1 MKRNFTMLYSFLLGI
16 LFLAANTTSQAQD
29 LTAPYFEINSLRL
42 DENFIV
48 FENDFI
54 KISAQK
60 KDYRNDAD
68 GIWHERIDFSYENKT
83 TNALQIEFSRE
94 LVYNNKTYASDANRF
109 KISLSSKEI
118 KTANQTIRDKAFYIF
133 SKDHKQTIK
142 TQLTHFQI
150 KNTIVL

>member
-1 MKRNFTMLYSFLLGI
+1 MKRNFTMLYSFLLSI

-29 LTAPYFEINSLRL
+29 LTSPYFEINPLRL

-48 FENDFI
+48 LENEFI
-54 KISAQK
+54 KISTQK

-68 GIWHERIDFSYENKT
+68 GIWHERIEFSFENKT

-94 LVYNNKTYASDANRF
+94 LVYNNKTYTSDANRF
-109 KISLSSKEI
+109 KISLSPQEI
-118 KTANQTIRDKAFYIF
+118 KTANQNNRDKTFYIF

-142 TQLTHFQI
+142 TELVYFQI
-150 KNTIVL
+150 KNTMVL

>member
-1 MKRNFTMLYSFLLGI
+1 MKRNFTMLYSFLLSI

-29 LTAPYFEINSLRL
+29 LTSPYFEINPLRL

-48 FENDFI
+48 LENEFI

-68 GIWHERIDFSYENKT
+68 GIWHERIEFSFENKT

-94 LVYNNKTYASDANRF
+94 LVYNNKTYTSDANRF
-109 KISLSSKEI
+109 KISLSPQEI
-118 KTANQTIRDKAFYIF
+118 KTANQNNRDKTFYIF

-142 TQLTHFQI
+142 TELVYFQI
-150 KNTIVL
+150 KNTMVL